1 MEDMWKYEDSD
12 DEYEDNEYQQNE
24 EKPISIDENFKNDV
38 LNIKHIIYENTI
50 LSPELGTTA
59 AQSLQTLQDYLTN
72 INQVYILSLNAQK
85 GIVNEKD
92 INKFP
97 VKVREPLKRLLNWL
111 SNYFRKNRIPDT
123 IPYEDYINKS
133 FKEYQFVQVNS
144 FE

>member
-97 VKVREPLKRLLNWL
+97 VNVREPLKRLLNWL